1 MLDVVKKQ
9 HETGLSVVNDG
20 EQGRADYT
28 IYVKDRLT
36 GFAGESSSWP
46 NPDAEEFP
54 EWTEMARQFAPPF
67 QKRPACTGPVEW
79 KDWAAVERDIQNL
92 KDAAAAAGAEEV
104 FMTSPSP
111 GQIGRFL
118 QNRYYPS
125 DEKYLYTLADVMKR
139 EYRAIVDAGFVLQID
154 CPDLAL
160 GRHTQFAH
168 LSLRE
173 FRDIAAMHVE
183 VLDYAVADLPPDR
196 MRIHVCWASTGG
208 PHHRDLPLKDMADIV
223 IKARPV
229 GLVIAGANPRH
240 EHEWKVW
247 KDVKLPDGKVLVAG
261 VIDSTT
267 NFIEHPELVAE
278 RIERYAGVVGSRT
291 RPSCALSSPTAPA
304 RTPSTRPARP
314 HRVRRPHVTRSAL
327 SFLDVV
333 PDPGRASRAP
343 GAAPAGRALD
353 HDRAAARM
361 AADPRAI
368 ALVTLA
374 FALREGRRTEC
385 QAELGRVHSLAT
397 PVARPKRLF
406 EFPMRTARAVPS
418 NRNTGVN
425 ASPGPRSME
434 TTIASRPPAIAV
446 AMPSKAARAPGAMR
460 SRCPVAVAMRRISCS
475 NAGSAST

>member
-1 MLDVVKKQ
+1 MRRSTDRILTTHTGSLPRPRDLLGFLRDREEGRPIAEATLRERTRSAVLDVVKKQ
-9 HETGLSVVNDG
+9 RETGLSAVNDG

-67 QKRPACTGPVEW
+67 QKRPACVGPVEW
-79 KDWAAVERDIQNL
+79 KDWPAVERDIQNL
-92 KDAAAAAGAEEV
+92 KDAAAAGGAEEV

-139 EYRAIVDAGFVLQID
+139 EYQAIVDAGFVLQLD

-160 GRHTQFAH
+160 GRHTQFSH

-183 VLDYAVADLPPDR
+183 VLNYAVADIPPEQ

-208 PHHRDLPLKDMADIV
+208 PHHRDLPLRDIADVV
-223 IKARPV
+223 IKARPA

-278 RIERYAGVVGSRT
+278 RIERYARVVGREKVIAGVDCGFGT
-291 RPSCALSSPTAPA
+291 FAG
-304 RTPSTRPARP
+304 
-314 HRVRRPHVTRSAL
+314 RVQVDTNIVWHKLRSLVEGASL
-327 SFLDVV
+327 
-333 PDPGRASRAP
+333 ASRA
-343 GAAPAGRALD
+343 LW
-353 HDRAAARM
+353 
-361 AADPRAI
+361 
-368 ALVTLA
+368 
-374 FALREGRRTEC
+374 
-385 QAELGRVHSLAT
+385 
-397 PVARPKRLF
+397 
-406 EFPMRTARAVPS
+406 
-418 NRNTGVN
+418 
-425 ASPGPRSME
+425 
-434 TTIASRPPAIAV
+434 
-446 AMPSKAARAPGAMR
+446 
-460 SRCPVAVAMRRISCS
+460 
-475 NAGSAST
+475 

>member
-1 MLDVVKKQ
+1 MRRSTDRILTTHTGSLPRPRDLLGFLRDREEGRPIAEATLRERTRSAVLDVVKKQ
-9 HETGLSVVNDG
+9 RETGLFVVNDG

-46 NPDAEEFP
+46 NPDAAEFP
-54 EWTEMARQFAPPF
+54 EWTEMARQLAPPF
-67 QKRPACTGPVEW
+67 QRRPACVGPVEW
-79 KDWAAVERDIQNL
+79 KDWPAVERDIQNL
-92 KDAAAAAGAEEV
+92 KDAAAAGGAEEV

-139 EYRAIVDAGFVLQID
+139 EYQAIVDAGFVLQLD

-160 GRHTQFAH
+160 GRHTQFSH

-183 VLDYAVADLPPDR
+183 VLNYAVADIPPEQ

-208 PHHRDLPLKDMADIV
+208 PHHRDLPLRDIADVV
-223 IKARPV
+223 IKARPA

-240 EHEWKVW
+240 EHEWQVW

-278 RIERYAGVVGSRT
+278 RIERYAGVVGRENVIAGVDCGFGT
-291 RPSCALSSPTAPA
+291 FAG
-304 RTPSTRPARP
+304 
-314 HRVRRPHVTRSAL
+314 RVQVDTNIVWHKLRSLVAGASL
-327 SFLDVV
+327 
-333 PDPGRASRAP
+333 ASRA
-343 GAAPAGRALD
+343 LW
-353 HDRAAARM
+353 
-361 AADPRAI
+361 
-368 ALVTLA
+368 
-374 FALREGRRTEC
+374 
-385 QAELGRVHSLAT
+385 
-397 PVARPKRLF
+397 
-406 EFPMRTARAVPS
+406 
-418 NRNTGVN
+418 
-425 ASPGPRSME
+425 
-434 TTIASRPPAIAV
+434 
-446 AMPSKAARAPGAMR
+446 
-460 SRCPVAVAMRRISCS
+460 
-475 NAGSAST
+475 

>member
-1 MLDVVKKQ
+1 MKRSTDRILTTHTGSLPRPKDLLGLLRDREEGRLIAEATLRDRTRSAVLDVVKKQ
-9 HETGLSVVNDG
+9 RETGLSIVNDG

-79 KDWAAVERDIQNL
+79 KDWPAVERDIQNL
-92 KDAAAAAGAEEV
+92 KDAATTGGADEV

-139 EYRAIVDAGFVLQID
+139 EYKAIVDAGFILQLD

-160 GRHTQFAH
+160 GRHTQFSH

-183 VLDYAVADLPPDR
+183 VLNYAVGDIPPDR

-208 PHHRDLPLKDMADIV
+208 PHHRDLPLKDIADVV
-223 IKARPV
+223 IQARTA

-278 RIERYAGVVGSRT
+278 RIERYAGVLGREN
-291 RPSCALSSPTAPA
+291 
-304 RTPSTRPARP
+304 
-314 HRVRRPHVTRSAL
+314 
-327 SFLDVV
+327 VV
-333 PDPGRASRAP
+333 AGVDCGF
-343 GAAPAGRALD
+343 GTFAGRVQVDTNIVWRKL
-353 HDRAAARM
+353 R
-361 AADPRAI
+361 
-368 ALVTLA
+368 ALVEGAGLA
-374 FALREGRRTEC
+374 SHALW
-385 QAELGRVHSLAT
+385 
-397 PVARPKRLF
+397 
-406 EFPMRTARAVPS
+406 
-418 NRNTGVN
+418 
-425 ASPGPRSME
+425 
-434 TTIASRPPAIAV
+434 
-446 AMPSKAARAPGAMR
+446 
-460 SRCPVAVAMRRISCS
+460 
-475 NAGSAST
+475 

>member
-1 MLDVVKKQ
+1 MKRSTDRILTTHTGSLPRPKDLLRLLQDREEGRLSDEAALAGRTRSAVLDVVKKQ
-9 HETGLSVVNDG
+9 RETGLAVVNDG

-67 QKRPACTGPVEW
+67 QKRPACTGPVAW
-79 KDWAAVERDIQNL
+79 KDWPAVERDIQNL
-92 KDAAAAAGAEEV
+92 KDGAAAAGADEV

-139 EYRAIVDAGFVLQID
+139 EYKAIVDAGFVLQID

-160 GRHTQFAH
+160 GRHTQFAN
-168 LSLRE
+168 LTLRE
-173 FRDIAAMHVE
+173 FRDVAAMHVE
-183 VLDYAVADLPPDR
+183 VLNYAVADLAPDR

-208 PHHRDLPLKDMADIV
+208 PHHRDVPLRDIADVV

-247 KDVKLPDGKVLVAG
+247 KDVKLPAGKVLVAG

-278 RIERYAGVVGSRT
+278 RIERYAGVVGRENVIAGVDCGFGT
-291 RPSCALSSPTAPA
+291 FAGRVQVDTNIVWHKLRALVEGAA
-304 RTPSTRPARP
+304 
-314 HRVRRPHVTRSAL
+314 
-327 SFLDVV
+327 
-333 PDPGRASRAP
+333 RASRV
-343 GAAPAGRALD
+343 LW
-353 HDRAAARM
+353 
-361 AADPRAI
+361 
-368 ALVTLA
+368 
-374 FALREGRRTEC
+374 
-385 QAELGRVHSLAT
+385 
-397 PVARPKRLF
+397 
-406 EFPMRTARAVPS
+406 
-418 NRNTGVN
+418 
-425 ASPGPRSME
+425 
-434 TTIASRPPAIAV
+434 
-446 AMPSKAARAPGAMR
+446 
-460 SRCPVAVAMRRISCS
+460 
-475 NAGSAST
+475 

>member
-1 MLDVVKKQ
+1 VNRSTDRILTTHTGSLPRPKDLLRLLLEREEGRLHDEAALAGRARSAVLDVVKKQ
-9 HETGLSVVNDG
+9 RETGIAVVNDG

-28 IYVKDRLT
+28 VHVKDRLT
-36 GFAGESSSWP
+36 GFSGESAPWP
-46 NPDAEEFP
+46 NPDAQEFP
-54 EWTEMARQFAPPF
+54 EWTEMARQLAPPF
-67 QKRPACTGPVEW
+67 QKRPACTGPVAW

-92 KDAAAAAGAEEV
+92 KDAAAAAGADEV

-139 EYRAIVDAGFVLQID
+139 EYKAIVDAGFVLQID

-168 LSLRE
+168 LTLRE

-183 VLDYAVADLPPDR
+183 VLNHAVAELPADR

-208 PHHRDLPLKDMADIV
+208 PHHRDVPLRDIADIV

-247 KDVKLPDGKVLVAG
+247 KDVKLPVGKVLVAG

-278 RIERYAGVVGSRT
+278 RIERYASVVGRESLIAGVDCGFGTFAGRVQVDT
-291 RPSCALSSPTAPA
+291 NIVWHKLRALVEGAA
-304 RTPSTRPARP
+304 I
-314 HRVRRPHVTRSAL
+314 
-327 SFLDVV
+327 
-333 PDPGRASRAP
+333 ASRA
-343 GAAPAGRALD
+343 LW
-353 HDRAAARM
+353 
-361 AADPRAI
+361 
-368 ALVTLA
+368 
-374 FALREGRRTEC
+374 
-385 QAELGRVHSLAT
+385 
-397 PVARPKRLF
+397 
-406 EFPMRTARAVPS
+406 
-418 NRNTGVN
+418 
-425 ASPGPRSME
+425 
-434 TTIASRPPAIAV
+434 
-446 AMPSKAARAPGAMR
+446 
-460 SRCPVAVAMRRISCS
+460 
-475 NAGSAST
+475 

>member
-1 MLDVVKKQ
+1 VKRSTDRILTTHTGSLPRPKDLLRLLQEREEGRLHDEAALAGRARSAVLDVVKKQ
-9 HETGLSVVNDG
+9 RETGLAVVNDG

-28 IYVKDRLT
+28 VYVKDRLT
-36 GFAGESSSWP
+36 GFSGESASWP

-67 QKRPACTGPVEW
+67 QKRPACTGPVAW

-92 KDAAAAAGAEEV
+92 KDAAAAAGADEV

-125 DEKYLYTLADVMKR
+125 DEKYLYTLADVMQR
-139 EYRAIVDAGFVLQID
+139 EYKAIVDAGFVLQID

-183 VLDYAVADLPPDR
+183 VLNHAVAELPADR

-208 PHHRDLPLKDMADIV
+208 PHHRDVPLRDIADIV

-247 KDVKLPDGKVLVAG
+247 KDVKLPAGKVLVAG

-278 RIERYAGVVGSRT
+278 RIERYASVVGRESLIAGVDCGFGTFAGRVQVDT
-291 RPSCALSSPTAPA
+291 NIVWHKLRAL
-304 RTPSTRPARP
+304 
-314 HRVRRPHVTRSAL
+314 VE
-327 SFLDVV
+327 
-333 PDPGRASRAP
+333 
-343 GAAPAGRALD
+343 GAA
-353 HDRAAARM
+353 
-361 AADPRAI
+361 
-368 ALVTLA
+368 
-374 FALREGRRTEC
+374 
-385 QAELGRVHSLAT
+385 
-397 PVARPKRLF
+397 
-406 EFPMRTARAVPS
+406 
-418 NRNTGVN
+418 
-425 ASPGPRSME
+425 
-434 TTIASRPPAIAV
+434 IASR
-446 AMPSKAARAPGAMR
+446 SLW
-460 SRCPVAVAMRRISCS
+460 
-475 NAGSAST
+475 

>member
-1 MLDVVKKQ
+1 VKRSTDRILTTHTGSLPRPKDLLGLLRDREEGRPIAAATLRDRTRSAVLDVVKKQ
-9 HETGLSVVNDG
+9 RESGLSVVNDG

-36 GFAGESSSWP
+36 GFTGESSSWP

-79 KDWAAVERDIQNL
+79 KDWPAVERDIQNL
-92 KDAAAAAGAEEV
+92 KDAAAGGADEV

-125 DEKYLYTLADVMKR
+125 DEKYLYILADVMKR
-139 EYRAIVDAGFVLQID
+139 EYRAIVDAGFILQID

-183 VLDYAVADLPPDR
+183 VLNYAVADIAPDR

-208 PHHRDLPLKDMADIV
+208 PHHRDLPLKDIADVV
-223 IKARPV
+223 IKARPT
-229 GLVIAGANPRH
+229 GMVIAGANPRH

-247 KDVKLPDGKVLVAG
+247 RDVKLPDGKVLVAG

-278 RIERYAGVVGSRT
+278 RIARYAGVVGRENVIAGVDCGFGT
-291 RPSCALSSPTAPA
+291 FAGRVQVDTNIVWHKLRALVEGAS
-304 RTPSTRPARP
+304 
-314 HRVRRPHVTRSAL
+314 L
-327 SFLDVV
+327 
-333 PDPGRASRAP
+333 ASRA
-343 GAAPAGRALD
+343 LW
-353 HDRAAARM
+353 
-361 AADPRAI
+361 
-368 ALVTLA
+368 
-374 FALREGRRTEC
+374 
-385 QAELGRVHSLAT
+385 
-397 PVARPKRLF
+397 
-406 EFPMRTARAVPS
+406 
-418 NRNTGVN
+418 
-425 ASPGPRSME
+425 
-434 TTIASRPPAIAV
+434 
-446 AMPSKAARAPGAMR
+446 
-460 SRCPVAVAMRRISCS
+460 
-475 NAGSAST
+475 

>member
-1 MLDVVKKQ
+1 MRRSTDRILTTHTGSLPRPRDLLGFLRDREEGRPIAEATLRERTRSAVLDVVKKQ
-9 HETGLSVVNDG
+9 RETGLSAVNDG

-67 QKRPACTGPVEW
+67 QKRPACVGPVEW
-79 KDWAAVERDIQNL
+79 KDWPAVERDIQNL
-92 KDAAAAAGAEEV
+92 KDAAAAGGAEEV

-139 EYRAIVDAGFVLQID
+139 EYQAIVDAGFVLQLD

-160 GRHTQFAH
+160 GRHTQFSH

-183 VLDYAVADLPPDR
+183 VLNYAVADIPPEQ

-208 PHHRDLPLKDMADIV
+208 PHHRDLPLRDIADVV
-223 IKARPV
+223 IKARPA

-247 KDVKLPDGKVLVAG
+247 KDVKLPEGKVLVAG

-278 RIERYAGVVGSRT
+278 RIERYAGVVGRENVIAGVDCGFGT
-291 RPSCALSSPTAPA
+291 FAG
-304 RTPSTRPARP
+304 
-314 HRVRRPHVTRSAL
+314 RVQVDTNIVWHKLRSLVAGASL
-327 SFLDVV
+327 
-333 PDPGRASRAP
+333 ASRA
-343 GAAPAGRALD
+343 LW
-353 HDRAAARM
+353 
-361 AADPRAI
+361 
-368 ALVTLA
+368 
-374 FALREGRRTEC
+374 
-385 QAELGRVHSLAT
+385 
-397 PVARPKRLF
+397 
-406 EFPMRTARAVPS
+406 
-418 NRNTGVN
+418 
-425 ASPGPRSME
+425 
-434 TTIASRPPAIAV
+434 
-446 AMPSKAARAPGAMR
+446 
-460 SRCPVAVAMRRISCS
+460 
-475 NAGSAST
+475 

>member
-1 MLDVVKKQ
+1 MKRSTDRILTTHTGSLPRPKDLLRLLQDREEGRLSDEAALAGRTRSAVLDVVKKQ
-9 HETGLSVVNDG
+9 RETGLAVVNDG

-67 QKRPACTGPVEW
+67 QKRPACTGPVAW
-79 KDWAAVERDIQNL
+79 KDWPAVERDIQNL
-92 KDAAAAAGAEEV
+92 KDGAAAAGADEV

-139 EYRAIVDAGFVLQID
+139 EYKAIVDAGFVLQID

-160 GRHTQFAH
+160 GRHTQFAN
-168 LSLRE
+168 LTLRE
-173 FRDIAAMHVE
+173 FRDVAAMHVE
-183 VLDYAVADLPPDR
+183 VLNYAVADLAPDR

-208 PHHRDLPLKDMADIV
+208 PHHRDVPLRDIADVV

-240 EHEWKVW
+240 EHEWKAW
-247 KDVKLPDGKVLVAG
+247 KDVKLPAGKVLVAG

-278 RIERYAGVVGSRT
+278 RIERYAGVVGRENLIAGVDCGFGT
-291 RPSCALSSPTAPA
+291 FAGRVQVDTNIVWHKLRALVEGAA
-304 RTPSTRPARP
+304 
-314 HRVRRPHVTRSAL
+314 
-327 SFLDVV
+327 
-333 PDPGRASRAP
+333 RASRA
-343 GAAPAGRALD
+343 LW
-353 HDRAAARM
+353 
-361 AADPRAI
+361 
-368 ALVTLA
+368 
-374 FALREGRRTEC
+374 
-385 QAELGRVHSLAT
+385 
-397 PVARPKRLF
+397 
-406 EFPMRTARAVPS
+406 
-418 NRNTGVN
+418 
-425 ASPGPRSME
+425 
-434 TTIASRPPAIAV
+434 
-446 AMPSKAARAPGAMR
+446 
-460 SRCPVAVAMRRISCS
+460 
-475 NAGSAST
+475 

>member
-1 MLDVVKKQ
+1 VKRSTDRILTTHTGSLPRPKDLLRLLQDREEGRLRDEAALAGRARSAVLDVVGKQ
-9 HETGLSVVNDG
+9 RETGLSIVNDG

-46 NPDAEEFP
+46 NPDVEEFP

-79 KDWAAVERDIQNL
+79 KDWPAVERDIQNL
-92 KDAAAAAGAEEV
+92 KDAAAASGAEEV

-125 DEKYLYTLADVMKR
+125 DEKYLYTLADAMKR

-183 VLDYAVADLPPDR
+183 VLNYAVADIPADR

-208 PHHRDLPLKDMADIV
+208 PHHRDLPLKDIVDIV
-223 IKARPV
+223 IKARPL

-247 KDVKLPDGKVLVAG
+247 KDVKLPAGKVLVAG

-278 RIERYAGVVGSRT
+278 RIERYAGVVGRENVIAGVDCGFGT
-291 RPSCALSSPTAPA
+291 FAG
-304 RTPSTRPARP
+304 
-314 HRVRRPHVTRSAL
+314 RVQVDTNIVWHKLRSLVEGAGL
-327 SFLDVV
+327 
-333 PDPGRASRAP
+333 ASRA
-343 GAAPAGRALD
+343 LW
-353 HDRAAARM
+353 
-361 AADPRAI
+361 
-368 ALVTLA
+368 
-374 FALREGRRTEC
+374 
-385 QAELGRVHSLAT
+385 
-397 PVARPKRLF
+397 
-406 EFPMRTARAVPS
+406 
-418 NRNTGVN
+418 
-425 ASPGPRSME
+425 
-434 TTIASRPPAIAV
+434 
-446 AMPSKAARAPGAMR
+446 
-460 SRCPVAVAMRRISCS
+460 
-475 NAGSAST
+475 

>member
-1 MLDVVKKQ
+1 MRRSTDRILTTHTGSLPRPKDLLGFLRDREEGRPIAEATLRERTRSAVLDVVKKQ
-9 HETGLSVVNDG
+9 RETGLFVVNDG

-46 NPDAEEFP
+46 NPDAAEFP

-67 QKRPACTGPVEW
+67 QRRPACVGPVEW
-79 KDWAAVERDIQNL
+79 KDWPAVERDIQNL
-92 KDAAAAAGAEEV
+92 EDATAAGGAEEV

-139 EYRAIVDAGFVLQID
+139 EYQAIVDAGFVLQLD

-160 GRHTQFAH
+160 GRHTQFSH

-183 VLDYAVADLPPDR
+183 VLNYAVADIPPDR

-208 PHHRDLPLKDMADIV
+208 PHHRDLPLRDIADVV
-223 IKARPV
+223 IRARPA

-278 RIERYAGVVGSRT
+278 RIERYAGVVGRENVIAGVDCGFGT
-291 RPSCALSSPTAPA
+291 FAG
-304 RTPSTRPARP
+304 
-314 HRVRRPHVTRSAL
+314 RVQVDTNIVWHKLRSLVEGASL
-327 SFLDVV
+327 
-333 PDPGRASRAP
+333 ASRA
-343 GAAPAGRALD
+343 LW
-353 HDRAAARM
+353 
-361 AADPRAI
+361 
-368 ALVTLA
+368 
-374 FALREGRRTEC
+374 
-385 QAELGRVHSLAT
+385 
-397 PVARPKRLF
+397 
-406 EFPMRTARAVPS
+406 
-418 NRNTGVN
+418 
-425 ASPGPRSME
+425 
-434 TTIASRPPAIAV
+434 
-446 AMPSKAARAPGAMR
+446 
-460 SRCPVAVAMRRISCS
+460 
-475 NAGSAST
+475 